1 MGRMDLQK
9 QLTFGVFRSTAGK
22 RQSLDMGKRREI
34 RRLRGKRA
42 GGYREE
48 NKSGWVTRGVSL
60 VVLLTFVQLLYS
72 LGQRI
77 F

>member
-1 MGRMDLQK
+1 
-9 QLTFGVFRSTAGK
+9 
-22 RQSLDMGKRREI
+22 MGKRREI

-48 NKSGWVTRGVSL
+48 NKSGWVTRGVIL
-60 VVLLTFVQLLYS
+60 VVLLTFVQLLNS